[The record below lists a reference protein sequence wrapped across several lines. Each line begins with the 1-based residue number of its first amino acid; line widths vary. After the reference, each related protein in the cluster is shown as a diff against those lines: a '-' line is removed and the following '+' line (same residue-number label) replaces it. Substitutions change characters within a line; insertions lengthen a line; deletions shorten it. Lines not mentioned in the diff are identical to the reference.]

1 MKRLTFLICVML
13 VFTTWFTAL
22 TPVTKVNAETSGTT
36 IINTKLQDAMEDT
49 SDPLEVI
56 VTFHTNDGPT
66 KEHAQL
72 LKKVGITKGVTFNEL
87 PMAGVLAT
95 PKQIESLTQLEE
107 IRSLYLNE
115 ELEYENED
123 STDLTGVD
131 KLREDAALTAKND
144 GLPVSGKGVGVVIN
158 DSGVDGTHKDIKFGD
173 HLVQNVQGATNL
185 NAFSDLLPITY
196 VEDVP
201 NTDSDSGHGT
211 HVAGIV
217 GGNGAMSSGKYEGV
231 APGAD
236 LIGYGSGAGISIL
249 DTLGGFDY
257 ALTHQAEYD
266 IRVIT
271 NSWGSTSDS
280 GTDFDPEDPIN
291 IATKK
296 LYDRNIV
303 TVFSAGNSGP
313 GEATISGNYK
323 KAPWVITVAAG
334 DKQGNLTDFSSR
346 GVKGKGGTV
355 TVNGEEFTWE
365 DRPTITT
372 PGEDIIST
380 KTIAPLTAL
389 SADKDA
395 ETLDPAHLPYYTHMS
410 GTSMAAPH
418 GAGIVALMLDAD
430 PSLTPKEVKE
440 IIQQTAT
447 NMPGHEPWEVGA
459 GYANAYAAVDMIL
472 NDKNYGQT
480 LNLTNEYN
488 ANVEMDVERTPVE
501 VEYNPVTA
509 DSNKVTFEVEEGL
522 TELVAR
528 INAKGLL
535 DETGNP
541 LNLVLTSPDGT
552 EYSSG
557 IYVLFTLYTDR
568 TVQVTNP
575 VPGTWTLEIRGLQG
589 SVGLP
594 ETVEGELAFKKASG
608 FTGLNDISGHPAEG
622 AIKSGVS
629 ERFLDSDKNGNY
641 KPDDALTRVDL
652 AKYLTMGAGIR
663 QYLPNGGASFT
674 DVASSDTAY
683 VEAVAAKGAALK
695 DTAQGDGGVLLPTAD
710 GKFSPKKAVD
720 RAGLA
725 YALVQSLGLESEAKA
740 LNDDPLTVQYKDER
754 VAVEDAEQVPDH
766 LKGYV
771 QLALDLNILNAYFNV
786 TQGPYDLE
794 PTVTAVFEPAQTVT
808 RGDYAVAISRYYA
821 NYLMP

>member
-1 MKRLTFLICVML
+1 MKRFTFLMCLML
-13 VFTTWFTAL
+13 LLSTWSAALSPIIETAD
-22 TPVTKVNAETSGTT
+22 AETGSAT
-36 IINTKLQDAMEDT
+36 INSKLQDAMQST
-49 SDPLEVI
+49 TDPLEVI
-56 VTFHTNDGPT
+56 VTFHTDSGPT
-66 KEHAQL
+66 NEHIQL
-72 LKKVGITKGVTFNEL
+72 LKDAGITNGVTFNEL

-95 PKQIESLTQLEE
+95 PAQIQSIAQLDEV
-107 IRSLYLNE
+107 RSLYLNE
-115 ELEYENED
+115 QLEYENEE

-131 KLREDAALTAKND
+131 KLRNDAGLTSEND
-144 GLPVSGKGVGVVIN
+144 GLPVSGKGVGVVVN
-158 DSGVDGTHKDIKFGD
+158 DSGVDGTHNDIKFGD

-185 NAFSDLLPITY
+185 NALSELLPITY
-196 VEDVP
+196 MEDVP

-236 LIGYGSGAGISIL
+236 LIGYGSGAGLAIL
-249 DTLGGFDY
+249 DTIGGFDY
-257 ALTHQAEYD
+257 ALTHQAEYN

-296 LYDRNIV
+296 LYDRNIL

-313 GEATISGNYK
+313 GESTISGNYK

-334 DKQGNLTDFSSR
+334 DKQGNLAEFSSR
-346 GVKGKGGTV
+346 GVKGKSGTV
-355 TVNGEEFTWE
+355 TVDGEEFTWE

-372 PGEDIIST
+372 PGKDIIST
-380 KTIAPLTAL
+380 KTVAPLTAL
-389 SADKDA
+389 SAEQDA
-395 ETLDPAHLPYYTHMS
+395 ENIEPAHLPYYTHMS

-430 PSLTPKEVKE
+430 PSLTPKEVKR

-447 NMPGHEPWEVGA
+447 NMPGYEPWEVGA

-472 NDKNYGQT
+472 NDKNYGET
-480 LNLTNEYN
+480 LNLDKAYN
-488 ANVEMDVERTPVE
+488 ANVDMEVERTPVE

-509 DSNKVTFEVEEGL
+509 DSNKVEFEVEEGL

-528 INAKGLL
+528 INAKGILG
-535 DETGNP
+535 ETGNP
-541 LNLVLTSPDGT
+541 LNLVLTAPDGT

-557 IYVLFTLYTDR
+557 IYVVFSLYTDR
-568 TVQVTNP
+568 TVQVTKP

-589 SVGLP
+589 SVGVP
-594 ETVEGELAFKKASG
+594 ETVEGELAFKKAAG
-608 FTGLNDISGHPAEG
+608 FTGLNDISGHPAEE
-622 AIKSGVS
+622 AIKTGVS
-629 ERFLDSDKNGNY
+629 ERLLDSNKNGDY
-641 KPDDALTRVDL
+641 KPDNALTRVDL
-652 AKYLTMGAGIR
+652 AKSLTMGAGIR
-663 QYLPNGGASFT
+663 QNLPDGGSSFT
-674 DVASSDTAY
+674 DVAAVDAAY
-683 VEAVAAKGAALK
+683 AEAVASDGAALK
-695 DTAQGDGGVLLPTAD
+695 DTAQDDAGVLLPTAD

-720 RAGLA
+720 RAELA
-725 YALVQSLGLESEAKA
+725 YSLVQSLGLQHEAESLIDE
-740 LNDDPLTVQYKDER
+740 PLTVQYKGER
-754 VAVEDAEQVPDH
+754 IPVEDETQVPAD

-771 QLALDLNILNAYFNV
+771 QLALDLNILNAYFDV

-794 PTVTAVFEPAQTVT
+794 PTVTATVEPGKTVT
-808 RGDYAVAISRYYA
+808 RGDFAVAISRYYVS
-821 NYLMP
+821 YLTP

>member
-1 MKRLTFLICVML
+1 MRQFTFLMCLML
-13 VFTTWFTAL
+13 LFSTWFATLSPVMETA
-22 TPVTKVNAETSGTT
+22 KAETGNTT
-36 IINTKLQDAMEDT
+36 IINSKLQNAMDAT

-56 VTFHTNDGPT
+56 VTFHTDNGPT
-66 KEHAQL
+66 NEHIQL
-72 LKKVGITKGVTFNEL
+72 LKDKGITKGVTFNEL

-95 PKQIESLTQLEE
+95 PAQIQSLAQLEDV
-107 IRSLYLNE
+107 RSLYLNE
-115 ELEYENED
+115 KLEYENEE

-131 KLREDAALTAKND
+131 KLRNDADLTAKND
-144 GLPVSGKGVGVVIN
+144 GLPVSGKGVGVVVN
-158 DSGVDGTHKDIKFGD
+158 DSGVDGMHNDIKFGD

-185 NAFSDLLPITY
+185 NALSDLLPITY

-236 LIGYGSGAGISIL
+236 LIGYGSGAGLAIL
-249 DTLGGFDY
+249 DTIGGFDY
-257 ALTHQAEYD
+257 ALTHQAEYN

-271 NSWGSTSDS
+271 NSWGSTSDA

-313 GEATISGNYK
+313 GESTISGNYK

-334 DKQGNLTDFSSR
+334 DKQGNIADFSSR

-355 TVNGEEFTWE
+355 TVDGEEFTWE

-372 PGEDIIST
+372 PGKDIIST

-389 SADKDA
+389 SAEQDA
-395 ETLDPAHLPYYTHMS
+395 ENIEPAHLPYYTHMS

-430 PSLTPKEVKE
+430 PSLTPEEVKG

-447 NMPGHEPWEVGA
+447 NMPGYEPWEVGA
-459 GYANAYAAVDMIL
+459 GYANAHAAVDKIL
-472 NDKNYGQT
+472 NDKNYGET
-480 LNLTNEYN
+480 LNLNKAYN
-488 ANVEMDVERTPVE
+488 ANVDMEVERTPIE

-509 DSNKVTFEVEEGL
+509 DSNKVEFEVEEGL

-528 INAKGLL
+528 INAKGILG
-535 DETGNP
+535 ETGNP
-541 LNLVLTSPDGT
+541 LNLVLTAPDGT
-552 EYSSG
+552 EYTSG
-557 IYVLFTLYTDR
+557 IYVVFTLYTDR
-568 TVQVTNP
+568 TVQVTKP

-594 ETVEGELAFKKASG
+594 ETVEGELAFKKADG
-608 FTGLNDISGHPAEG
+608 FTGLNDISGHPAEE
-622 AIKSGVS
+622 AIKTGVG
-629 ERFLDSDKNGNY
+629 ERLLDSNKKGDY
-641 KPDDALTRVDL
+641 KPDNDLTRVDF

-663 QYLPNGGASFT
+663 QSLPDVASFT
-674 DVASSDTAY
+674 DVAAADAAY
-683 VEAVAAKGAALK
+683 TEAVTADGAALK
-695 DTAQGDGGVLLPTAD
+695 DTAQDDAGVLLPTAD

-720 RAGLA
+720 RTELA
-725 YALVQSLGLESEAKA
+725 YALVQSLGLQNEAES
-740 LNDDPLTVQYKDER
+740 LNEGQLTVQYKEER
-754 VAVEDAEQVPDH
+754 IPVGDGGQVPAE

-771 QLALDLNILNAYFNV
+771 QLALDLNIINAYFDV

-794 PTVTAVFEPAQTVT
+794 PTVTATFEPEKTVT
-808 RGDYAVAISRYYA
+808 RGDFAVAISRYYA
-821 NYLMP
+821 TYLMP